1 MKTVA
6 SGYLGACNFVAMPYG
21 LRMDMPLA
29 DSDRVR
35 RDARY
40 TLLIA
45 ATSFILFGFAG
56 CGNGATEAT
65 EDGYTAWNAYA
76 GSSDGAQYS
85 SLAQVNVSNVHG
97 LEVAW
102 SYDTGDSNRYFFAPL
117 VVKSVAYVLAKD
129 YSIAAIDATNGEEL
143 WLHKPE
149 GSERAMTS
157 RGINFWQSADGQ
169 EQRLFFSSDHRLW
182 ALDARTGKPIQSFGD
197 SGSVNL
203 KEGLGRDPSSLS
215 LVQSHSPG
223 RIFGDLL
230 ILGSA
235 TNEGYGSAPG
245 DVRAFDVRTGAVS
258 WTFHT
263 VPHPGEYGYE
273 TWPAD
278 AWKTVGGANVWTE
291 FSLDEERGIVYLPV
305 ASAKYNFYGA
315 DREGTNLFSNC
326 LVALD
331 ARTGERL
338 WHFQFVHHDIWDY
351 DPATSPKLLTV
362 EHDGRLV
369 YVVAQATKQGFLFVF
384 DRVTGEPLWPVEE
397 RPVPM
402 GTELPGETLWPT
414 QPYPTAPP
422 PFARQ
427 SFTADDVNPFLDEEE
442 TARLRAQ
449 VEGARNEGLF
459 TPPSQRETIQMPGN
473 NGGANWGGGAVDPE
487 SGRLYI
493 VSKDHPAIL
502 KLVPDTSQAAPAPQ
516 DMELRGRY
524 FYDTYCHAC
533 HTIATDENLLAVS
546 SLVGVADRLSD
557 QQIFNAIQQGQGSM
571 PGFPTIADADIRLL
585 VEFLKNPAA
594 FPRIVEDEG
603 KQLEGS
609 ARFTSGFGLV
619 RASNGL
625 PIVSPPWTTLTAYD
639 LNRGEIEWQ
648 RPIGDAPELA
658 AKGIR
663 NTGSA
668 FQKMAPVVTAG
679 GLIFVG
685 CRDGFV
691 RALDSRDGSTVWE
704 SEVGVAMEGIP
715 AVYAVEGRQYL
726 LFCASA
732 QVGLTPDSEIPIDG
746 RYVAF
751 ALPE

>member
-1 MKTVA
+1 MNW
-6 SGYLGACNFVAMPYG
+6 S
-21 LRMDMPLA
+21 
-29 DSDRVR
+29 
-35 RDARY
+35 
-40 TLLIA
+40 
-45 ATSFILFGFAG
+45 
-56 CGNGATEAT
+56 
-65 EDGYTAWNAYA
+65 AYA

-85 SLAQVNVSNVHG
+85 SLDQINVSNVHR
-97 LEVAW
+97 LEIAW
-102 SYDTGDSNRYFFAPL
+102 SYDTGDANRYFFAPL
-117 VVKSVAYVLAKD
+117 AVGNVAYVLAKD
-129 YSIAAIDATNGEEL
+129 YSIVAIDATNGEEI
-143 WLHKPE
+143 WLHKSE

-157 RGINFWQSADGQ
+157 RGINFWQSPDGQ
-169 EQRLFFSSDHRLW
+169 ERRLLFASDHRLR
-182 ALDARTGKPIQSFGD
+182 ALDARTGKPIRNFGHY
-197 SGSVNL
+197 GSVNL

-235 TNEGYGSAPG
+235 MNEGYGSAPG
-245 DVRAFDVRTGAVS
+245 DVRAFDVRTGAVG

-263 VPHPGEYGYE
+263 VPHPGEFGYE
-273 TWPAD
+273 TWPED

-315 DREGTNLFSNC
+315 DREGSNLFSNC
-326 LVALD
+326 LVALN

-362 EHDGRLV
+362 EHNGKPVD
-369 YVVAQATKQGFLFVF
+369 VVAQATKQGFLFVF
-384 DRVTGEPLWPVEE
+384 DRVTGEPIWPVEE

-402 GTELPGETLWPT
+402 GTELPGETLWRT
-414 QPYPTAPP
+414 QPFPTAPP
-422 PFARQ
+422 PFSRQ
-427 SFTADDVNPFLDEEE
+427 SFNAEDLNPFLDEEE

-449 VEGARNEGLF
+449 VESARNEGLF

-487 SGRLYI
+487 TGRLYI

-502 KLVPDTSQAAPAPQ
+502 KLVPDPSQAAPAPQ
-516 DMELRGRY
+516 DLKLRGRY

-533 HTIATDENLLAVS
+533 HAIDTDENLLAVS

-557 QQIFNAIQQGQGSM
+557 VQIFNAIQQGQGSM
-571 PGFPTIADADIRLL
+571 PGFPAIAEADTRLL

-603 KQLEGS
+603 PQLEGS

-625 PIVSPPWTTLTAYD
+625 PIISPPWTTLTAYD

-648 RPIGDAPELA
+648 RPIGNAPELA
-658 AKGIR
+658 EKGIR

-668 FQKMAPVVTAG
+668 FQKMAPVVTAS

-691 RALDSRDGSTVWE
+691 RALDSQNGSTVWE
-704 SEVGVAMEGIP
+704 AEVGVAMEGIP
-715 AVYAVEGRQYL
+715 AVYEVDGRQYV

-732 QVGLTPDSEIPIDG
+732 QKGLTPETEVPIEG

-751 ALPE
+751 ALPD

>member
-1 MKTVA
+1 MDGRFHLHRRFMRDSGSCFLTVTA
-6 SGYLGACNFVAMPYG
+6 ILLGFF
-21 LRMDMPLA
+21 L
-29 DSDRVR
+29 
-35 RDARY
+35 
-40 TLLIA
+40 
-45 ATSFILFGFAG
+45 AG
-56 CGNGATEAT
+56 CSSERAVKPNAN
-65 EDGYTAWNAYA
+65 YKNWSAYA

-85 SLAQVNVSNVHG
+85 SLDQINVSNVHR

-102 SYDTGDSNRYFFAPL
+102 SYDTGDANRYFFAPL
-117 VVKSVAYVLAKD
+117 VVGNVAYVLAKG
-129 YSIAAIDATNGEEL
+129 YSIVAIDATNGEEI

-157 RGINFWQSADGQ
+157 RGINFWQSPDGQ
-169 EQRLFFSSDHRLW
+169 EQRLLFASDHRLR
-182 ALDARTGKPIQSFGD
+182 ALDARTGKPIRNFGD

-245 DVRAFDVRTGAVS
+245 DVRAFDVRTGALV

-263 VPHPGEYGYE
+263 VPHPGEFGYE
-273 TWPAD
+273 TWPED

-315 DREGTNLFSNC
+315 DREGSNLFSNC
-326 LVALD
+326 LVALN

-362 EHDGRLV
+362 EHNGKPVD
-369 YVVAQATKQGFLFVF
+369 VVAQATKQGFLFVF
-384 DRVTGEPLWPVEE
+384 NRVTGEPIWPVEE

-414 QPYPTAPP
+414 QPFPTAPR
-422 PFARQ
+422 PFSRQ
-427 SFTADDVNPFLDEEE
+427 SFTAEDLNPFLDEEE

-449 VEGARNEGLF
+449 VESARNEGLF
-459 TPPSQRETIQMPGN
+459 TPPSQRETVQMPGN

-487 SGRLYI
+487 TGRFYI

-502 KLVPDTSQAAPAPQ
+502 KLVPDASQVAPAPQ
-516 DMELRGRY
+516 DLKLRGRY

-533 HTIATDENLLAVS
+533 HSIGTDENLLAVL
-546 SLVGVADRLSD
+546 SLVDVADRLSD
-557 QQIFNAIQQGQGSM
+557 EQIFNAIQQGQGSM
-571 PGFPTIADADIRLL
+571 PGFPAIAEADTRLL

-594 FPRIVEDEG
+594 FPRIVGDQG
-603 KQLEGS
+603 PQLESS

-625 PIVSPPWTTLTAYD
+625 PIISPPWTTLTAYD
-639 LNRGEIEWQ
+639 LNSGEIEWQ

-668 FQKMAPVVTAG
+668 FQKMAPVVTAS
-679 GLIFVG
+679 GLIFIG

-691 RALDSRDGSTVWE
+691 RALDSQKGSTVWE
-704 SEVGVAMEGIP
+704 AEVGVAMEGIP
-715 AVYAVEGRQYL
+715 AVYEVDGRQYL

-732 QVGLTPDSEIPIDG
+732 QKGLTPETEAPIEG

-751 ALPE
+751 ALPD